1 MFGACPV
8 RGSAYLI
15 GVSSVAKKKIRKN
28 QCLRFLEYKVIHI
41 EDTPHKIALGIAI
54 GLFVAWTPLLGL
66 HIFIVIALSILL
78 RANKFAAFVSVW
90 ASNIFTYAIMFYPAY
105 LLGNFIC
112 DFFPSHSV
120 LSDQQVS
127 SLFNKLF
134 APANMLSGFYTKEYW
149 RQFVLLLK
157 EIGPELWIGCL
168 LLGLVAAVGSYFICY
183 KVIRSHRK
191 KNPHRRYRKY

>member
-1 MFGACPV
+1 M
-8 RGSAYLI
+8 
-15 GVSSVAKKKIRKN
+15 
-28 QCLRFLEYKVIHI
+28 RFFEHKVIHI
-41 EDTPHKIALGIAI
+41 DDTPHKIALGIAI

-66 HIFIVIALSILL
+66 HIFIVIALSMLL

-112 DFFPSHSV
+112 DFFPSHNV

-134 APANMLSGFYTKEYW
+134 TPASMLTTFYTKEYW
-149 RQFVLLLK
+149 REFVILLK
-157 EIGPELWIGCL
+157 EIGPELWIGCT
-168 LLGLVAAVGSYFICY
+168 LLGALAALVSYFACFYII
-183 KVIRSHRK
+183 KNHRA
-191 KNPHRRYRKY
+191 KNPHRRYKKY